1 MSLREQLTDAQK
13 DAMRAKDKPRLGT
26 LRLALAA
33 IKQVEVDERRELS
46 DDDIIAI
53 ITKMIKQRRDS
64 ISQYEAAGRQELAD
78 AEAGEI
84 VVLQDFLPKQ
94 LSSDEV
100 AALIAQAIS
109 ETGAASPADM
119 GKVMGWLKPKLQG
132 RAEMGPISG
141 QVKAKLSA

>member
-1 MSLREQLTDAQK
+1 MSLKEQLTDAQK
-13 DAMRAKDKPRLGT
+13 DAMRAKDKLRLGT
-26 LRLALAA
+26 LRLTLSA

-46 DDDIIAI
+46 DDDVIAI

-64 ISQYEAAGRQELAD
+64 ISQYENAGRQELAD
-78 AEAGEI
+78 AEAAEI

-94 LSSDEV
+94 LSGDEI
-100 AALIAQAIS
+100 AALIEQAITA
-109 ETGAASPADM
+109 TGAAGPADM

-132 RAEMGPISG
+132 RAEIGPISG

>member
-26 LRLALAA
+26 LRLALSA

-64 ISQYEAAGRQELAD
+64 ISQFEAAGRQELAD

-84 VVLQDFLPKQ
+84 TVLQDFLPKQ

-100 AALIAQAIS
+100 AALIDQAIS
-109 ETGAASPADM
+109 ETGANGPADM

>member
-1 MSLREQLTDAQK
+1 MSLKEQLTDAQK

-26 LRLALAA
+26 LRLALSA

-84 VVLQDFLPKQ
+84 TVLQDFLPKQ

-100 AALIAQAIS
+100 AALIDQAIQ
-109 ETGAASPADM
+109 ETGANGPADM

>member
-26 LRLALAA
+26 LRLALSA

-84 VVLQDFLPKQ
+84 TVLQDFLPKQ

-100 AALIAQAIS
+100 AALIDQAIQ
-109 ETGAASPADM
+109 ETGANGPADM